1 MATATKTKSQ
11 NQSKNTIQ
19 TKNGTRTYNYGPVKI
34 GAITYKNK
42 KKAIVQYLKR
52 TKLSQHEIATKIG
65 VTEARVSQVKKE
77 EGLRTPDGRS
87 VGSKKRIR

>member
-1 MATATKTKSQ
+1 MATATKT
-11 NQSKNTIQ
+11 QSKNVIQ
-19 TKNGTRTYNYGPVKI
+19 TKNGPRNYNFGPVKI

-42 KKAIVQYLKR
+42 KKAIIQLLKR
-52 TKLSQHEIATKIG
+52 SKMSQHEIALKIG

-77 EGLRTPDGRS
+77 ENLRTPEGRV